1 MFFNVNIVYLIKEET
16 KMSKESAKKFEKD
29 LQSNL
34 SLKNKFEDMLNS
46 ASNLSKDEKAKKNN

>member
-1 MFFNVNIVYLIKEET
+1 
-16 KMSKESAKKFEKD
+16 MSKESAKKFEKD

-46 ASNLSKDEKAKKNN
+46 ASNLSKDEKAKK

>member
-46 ASNLSKDEKAKKNN
+46 ASNLSKDEKAKK